1 MIECNCEDKKQL
13 RIIVDLRS
21 IGMNNEEKKG
31 RLSEDDVGGSE
42 EITNFEDKINA
53 TLDKILEDEDD
64 EFDDIIVDYEEPG
77 ETGETSANSDK
88 TIEVQDDEH
97 GSEADSEKTIIWNG
111 HSEQDS
117 EEADEESEAS
127 EASGEEVEEEEKA
140 APMARSRRKSAR
152 PGPVIY
158 VPMDDL
164 DQETGISADLKK
176 PAGKPQSTPPREK
189 AAEQHEMPEQPRK
202 HKGLKI
208 FGLVLLMAVVIGG
221 CAYGGISY
229 YFSDRFFEGTWING
243 VDCSRKTA
251 YEVEQ
256 LMKEKLSEYS
266 IEVSSRDVAA
276 QTIKGED
283 IDYKYMS
290 TGEVLQLLKK
300 QKPYEWIKGLYEQK
314 SYTVSENVGYN
325 KTLLQEQLKSLNCA
339 QTENQTEPE
348 NAYVAFQNN
357 EFVIVPET
365 EGSKLNIK
373 AAYKVLDEAVEAN
386 ESSVDFSDTPEV
398 YVSADV
404 TQDDPELQAALEAC
418 NNYTRASITYTFG
431 DQSTTLDG
439 NTIKDWLQFDERGQ
453 LVWDDNSFQ
462 QHVAEYVAQLAATY
476 DTVGT
481 EREFQTTSGRTVYV
495 SSSVYGWK
503 IDQAAEAAQLS
514 QEIQSGTQTTR
525 EPVYSQ
531 TANAYGVNDLGDTY
545 IEVDLSEQHMYYYQN
560 GSDIFESDFVSG
572 NMSYADRQ
580 THAGIFTLYYKKSPD
595 VLRGGQKGTANYYE
609 QPVQYWMPFDGGI
622 GFHDADWRDEFGGD
636 IYLTSGS
643 HGCVNLPPENAA
655 VLYDLIQYDVPIV
668 CFY

>member
-1 MIECNCEDKKQL
+1 MAAMRNS
-13 RIIVDLRS
+13 S
-21 IGMNNEEKKG
+21 ILLIAGEYRMNNEENKG
-31 RLSEDDVGGSE
+31 TLPEDDVGRSDE
-42 EITNFEDKINA
+42 TTDIEDRINA
-53 TLDKILEDEDD
+53 TLDKILDDDED
-64 EFDDIIVDYEEPG
+64 EFDDIQVDYEDPEDEEPDNEAPDEENREIR
-77 ETGETSANSDK
+77 ETE
-88 TIEVQDDEH
+88 DDY
-97 GSEADSEKTIIWNG
+97 EKTKVWTD
-111 HSEQDS
+111 SS
-117 EEADEESEAS
+117 EEADEEES
-127 EASGEEVEEEEKA
+127 EEVMEEEPEQEEEVPA
-140 APMARSRRKSAR
+140 VRSRHKSAR

-158 VPMDDL
+158 VPMDEL
-164 DQETGISADLKK
+164 DQNSDIPPGTRAKK
-176 PAGKPQSTPPREK
+176 KT
-189 AAEQHEMPEQPRK
+189 

-208 FGLVLLMAVVIGG
+208 FGLVMLMIIVLGG

-229 YFSDRFFEGTWING
+229 YFTDRFFEGTWING
-243 VDCSRKTA
+243 VDCSQKTA

-256 LMKEKLSEYS
+256 LMAEKLSEYS
-266 IEVSSRDVAA
+266 IEVSSRNIAA
-276 QTIKGED
+276 QTIRGED
-283 IDYKYMS
+283 IDYQYMS
-290 TGEVLQLLKK
+290 TGEILQLLKK
-300 QKPYEWIKGLYEQK
+300 QKPYEWIRGLYEQK

-339 QTENQTEPE
+339 QAENQVEPE
-348 NAYVAFQNN
+348 NAYVAFRDNQ
-357 EFVIVPET
+357 FVIVPET

-373 AAYKVLDEAVEAN
+373 EAYKLLDAAVEAN
-386 ESSVDFSDTPEV
+386 EASIDFSDNQDA
-398 YVSADV
+398 YVSAEV
-404 TQDDPELQAALEAC
+404 TQDDPALQSALEAC
-418 NNYTRASITYTFG
+418 NNYTKASITYTFG

-439 NTIKDWLQFDERGQ
+439 NTIKDWLQFDEKGQ

-462 QHVAEYVAQLAATY
+462 QHVADYVAQLAATY

-481 EREFQTTSGRTVYV
+481 EREFQATSGRTVYV

-503 IDQAAEAAQLS
+503 IDQAAETAQLS

-531 TANAYGVNDLGDTY
+531 TANAYGVNDLGNTY
-545 IEVDLSEQHMYYYQN
+545 IEVDLSEQHMYYYQDGVN
-560 GSDIFESDFVSG
+560 IFESDFVSG

-609 QPVQYWMPFDGGI
+609 QPVQYWMSFDGGI

-643 HGCVNLPPENAA
+643 HGCINLPPENAE

>member
-1 MIECNCEDKKQL
+1 M
-13 RIIVDLRS
+13 S
-21 IGMNNEEKKG
+21 SEEKKG
-31 RLSEDDVGGSE
+31 RLSEDDVGTAE
-42 EITNFEDKINA
+42 ETTNFEDRINE
-53 TLDKILEDEDD
+53 TLDKILDDEDD
-64 EFDDIIVDYEEPG
+64 DLDDIVVDYEDSG
-77 ETGETSANSDK
+77 EAEEDVDNLDK
-88 TIEVQDDEH
+88 TIEVSKDNGGFQEDY
-97 GSEADSEKTIIWNG
+97 EKTIVWNG
-111 HSEQDS
+111 RSEQDP
-117 EEADEESEAS
+117 EEEIYEEPE
-127 EASGEEVEEEEKA
+127 EEEEK
-140 APMARSRRKSAR
+140 PIVRNKHKSAR
-152 PGPVIY
+152 PAPVIY
-158 VPMDDL
+158 VPVDDI
-164 DQETGISADLKK
+164 DQETPVPETVKQNKK
-176 PAGKPQSTPPREK
+176 HR
-189 AAEQHEMPEQPRK
+189 
-202 HKGLKI
+202 HKGLRI
-208 FGLVLLMAVVIGG
+208 FGLLVLMIAVLGA

-229 YFSDRFFEGTWING
+229 YFSNRFFEGTWING
-243 VDCSRKTA
+243 IDCSQKTA
-251 YEVEQ
+251 YEVEE

-276 QTIKGED
+276 QTIKGEE

-290 TGEVLQLLKK
+290 TGEILQLLRK
-300 QKPYEWIKGLYEQK
+300 QKPYEWVKGLYEQK
-314 SYTVSENVGYN
+314 SYTVDENVGYN

-339 QTENQTEPE
+339 QAENQTEPE

-357 EFVIVPET
+357 AFVIVPET

-373 AAYKVLDEAVEAN
+373 EAYKVLNAAVEAN
-386 ESSVDFSDTPEV
+386 ESAIDFSNTPEV
-398 YVSADV
+398 YVSAAV
-404 TQDDPELQAALEAC
+404 TKDDPELQAALEAC
-418 NNYTRASITYTFG
+418 NNYTKASITYTFG

-439 NTIKDWLQFDERGQ
+439 NTIKDWLQFDEKGQ
-453 LVWDDNSFQ
+453 LIWDDNSFQ

-481 EREFQTTSGRTVYV
+481 EREFQATSGRTVYV

-525 EPVYSQ
+525 EPIYAQ
-531 TANAYGVNDLGDTY
+531 TANAYGVNDLGNTY
-545 IEVDLSEQHMYYYQN
+545 IEVDLSEQHMYYYQD
-560 GSDIFESDFVSG
+560 GADIFESDFVSG

-622 GFHDADWRDEFGGD
+622 GFHDANWRDDFGGD

-643 HGCVNLPPENAA
+643 HGCINLPPENAA

>member
-1 MIECNCEDKKQL
+1 M
-13 RIIVDLRS
+13 S
-21 IGMNNEEKKG
+21 SEEKKG
-31 RLSEDDVGGSE
+31 RLSEDDVGTAE
-42 EITNFEDKINA
+42 ETTNFEDRINA
-53 TLDKILEDEDD
+53 TLDKILDDEDD
-64 EFDDIIVDYEEPG
+64 ELDDIVVDYEDSG
-77 ETGETSANSDK
+77 EAEEDVDNLDK
-88 TIEVQDDEH
+88 TIEVSKDNGEFQEDY
-97 GSEADSEKTIIWNG
+97 EKTIVWNG
-111 HSEQDS
+111 PSEQDS
-117 EEADEESEAS
+117 EEEIYEEPE
-127 EASGEEVEEEEKA
+127 EEEEK
-140 APMARSRRKSAR
+140 PIVRNKHKSAR
-152 PGPVIY
+152 PAPVIY
-158 VPMDDL
+158 VPVDDI
-164 DQETGISADLKK
+164 DQEVPVPENVKQNKK
-176 PAGKPQSTPPREK
+176 HGYKVLR
-189 AAEQHEMPEQPRK
+189 
-202 HKGLKI
+202 I
-208 FGLVLLMAVVIGG
+208 FGLLVLMIAVLGG

-229 YFSDRFFEGTWING
+229 YFSNRFFEGTWING
-243 VDCSRKTA
+243 IDCSQKTA
-251 YEVEQ
+251 YEVEE

-290 TGEVLQLLKK
+290 TGEILQLLRK
-300 QKPYEWIKGLYEQK
+300 QKPYEWVKGLYEQK
-314 SYTVSENVGYN
+314 SYTVDENVGYN

-339 QTENQTEPE
+339 QAENQTEPE

-357 EFVIVPET
+357 AFVIVPET

-373 AAYKVLDEAVEAN
+373 EAYKVLNAAVEAN
-386 ESSVDFSDTPEV
+386 ESAIDFSNTPEV
-398 YVSADV
+398 YVSAAV
-404 TQDDPELQAALEAC
+404 TKDDPELQAALEAC
-418 NNYTRASITYTFG
+418 NNYTKASITYTFG

-439 NTIKDWLQFDERGQ
+439 NTIKDWLQFDEKGQ
-453 LVWDDNSFQ
+453 LIWDDNSFQ

-481 EREFQTTSGRTVYV
+481 EREFQATSGRTVYV

-525 EPVYSQ
+525 EPIYAQ
-531 TANAYGVNDLGDTY
+531 TANAYGVNDLGNTY
-545 IEVDLSEQHMYYYQN
+545 IEVDLSEQHMYYYQD
-560 GSDIFESDFVSG
+560 GADIFESDFVSG

-622 GFHDADWRDEFGGD
+622 GFHDANWRDDFGGD

-643 HGCVNLPPENAA
+643 HGCINLPPENAA

>member
-1 MIECNCEDKKQL
+1 M
-13 RIIVDLRS
+13 S
-21 IGMNNEEKKG
+21 SEEKKG
-31 RLSEDDVGGSE
+31 RLSEDDVGTAE
-42 EITNFEDKINA
+42 ETTNFEDRINA
-53 TLDKILEDEDD
+53 TLDKILDDEDD
-64 EFDDIIVDYEEPG
+64 ELDDIVVDYEDSG
-77 ETGETSANSDK
+77 EAEEDLDDFDK
-88 TIEVQDDEH
+88 TIEVGDDNGEFQ
-97 GSEADSEKTIIWNG
+97 EDYEKTIVWNG
-111 HSEQDS
+111 PSEQDP
-117 EEADEESEAS
+117 EEEIYEEPE
-127 EASGEEVEEEEKA
+127 EEEEK
-140 APMARSRRKSAR
+140 PIVRNKHKSAR
-152 PGPVIY
+152 PTPVIY
-158 VPMDDL
+158 VPVDDI
-164 DQETGISADLKK
+164 DQETPVPENVKQNKK
-176 PAGKPQSTPPREK
+176 HG
-189 AAEQHEMPEQPRK
+189 
-202 HKGLKI
+202 HKGLRI
-208 FGLVLLMAVVIGG
+208 FGLLVLMIAVLGG

-229 YFSDRFFEGTWING
+229 YFSNRFFEGTWING
-243 VDCSRKTA
+243 IDCSQKTA
-251 YEVEQ
+251 YEVEE

-290 TGEVLQLLKK
+290 TGEILQLLKK
-300 QKPYEWIKGLYEQK
+300 QKPYEWVKGLYEQK
-314 SYTVSENVGYN
+314 SYTVDENVGYN

-339 QTENQTEPE
+339 QAENQTEPE

-357 EFVIVPET
+357 AFVIVPET

-373 AAYKVLDEAVEAN
+373 EAYKVLNAAVEAN
-386 ESSVDFSDTPEV
+386 ESAIDFSNTPEV
-398 YVSADV
+398 YVSAAV
-404 TQDDPELQAALEAC
+404 TKDDPELQAALEAC
-418 NNYTRASITYTFG
+418 NNYTKASITYTFG

-439 NTIKDWLQFDERGQ
+439 NTIKDWLQFDEKGQ
-453 LVWDDNSFQ
+453 LIWDDNSFQ

-481 EREFQTTSGRTVYV
+481 EREFQATSGRTVYV
-495 SSSVYGWK
+495 SSSIYGWK

-525 EPVYSQ
+525 EPIYAQ
-531 TANAYGVNDLGDTY
+531 TANAYGVNDLGNTY
-545 IEVDLSEQHMYYYQN
+545 IEVDLSEQHMYYYQD
-560 GSDIFESDFVSG
+560 GADIFESDFVSG

-622 GFHDADWRDEFGGD
+622 GFHDANWRDDFGGD

-643 HGCVNLPPENAA
+643 HGCINLPPENAA

>member
-1 MIECNCEDKKQL
+1 MAAMRNS
-13 RIIVDLRS
+13 S
-21 IGMNNEEKKG
+21 ILLIAGEYRMNNEENKG
-31 RLSEDDVGGSE
+31 TLPEDDVGRSDE
-42 EITNFEDKINA
+42 TTDIEDRINA
-53 TLDKILEDEDD
+53 TLDKILDDDED
-64 EFDDIIVDYEEPG
+64 EFDDIQVDYEDPEDEEPDNEAPDEENREIR
-77 ETGETSANSDK
+77 ETE
-88 TIEVQDDEH
+88 DDY
-97 GSEADSEKTIIWNG
+97 EKTKVWTD
-111 HSEQDS
+111 SS
-117 EEADEESEAS
+117 EEADEEES
-127 EASGEEVEEEEKA
+127 EEVMEEEPEQEEEVPA
-140 APMARSRRKSAR
+140 VRSRHKSAR

-158 VPMDDL
+158 VPMDEL
-164 DQETGISADLKK
+164 DQNSDVPPGTRAKK
-176 PAGKPQSTPPREK
+176 KT
-189 AAEQHEMPEQPRK
+189 

-208 FGLVLLMAVVIGG
+208 FGLVMLMIIVLGG

-229 YFSDRFFEGTWING
+229 YFTDRFFEGTWING
-243 VDCSRKTA
+243 VDCSQKTA

-256 LMKEKLSEYS
+256 LMAEKLSEYS
-266 IEVSSRDVAA
+266 IEVSSRNIAA
-276 QTIKGED
+276 QTIRGED
-283 IDYKYMS
+283 IDYQYMS
-290 TGEVLQLLKK
+290 TGEILQLLKK
-300 QKPYEWIKGLYEQK
+300 QKPYEWIRGLYEQK

-339 QTENQTEPE
+339 QAENQVEPE
-348 NAYVAFQNN
+348 NAYVAFQDNQ
-357 EFVIVPET
+357 FVIVPET

-373 AAYKVLDEAVEAN
+373 EAYKLLDAAVEAN
-386 ESSVDFSDTPEV
+386 EASIDFSDNQDA
-398 YVSADV
+398 YVSAEV
-404 TQDDPELQAALEAC
+404 TQDDPALQSALEAC
-418 NNYTRASITYTFG
+418 NNYTKASITYTFG

-439 NTIKDWLQFDERGQ
+439 NTIKDWLQFDEKGQ

-462 QHVAEYVAQLAATY
+462 QHVADYVAQLAATY

-481 EREFQTTSGRTVYV
+481 EREFQATSGRTVYV

-503 IDQAAEAAQLS
+503 IDQAAETAQLS

-531 TANAYGVNDLGDTY
+531 TANAYGVNDLGNTY
-545 IEVDLSEQHMYYYQN
+545 IEVDLSEQHMYYYQGGVN
-560 GSDIFESDFVSG
+560 IFESDFVSG

-643 HGCVNLPPENAA
+643 HGCINLPPENAE

>member
-1 MIECNCEDKKQL
+1 M
-13 RIIVDLRS
+13 S
-21 IGMNNEEKKG
+21 SEEKKG
-31 RLSEDDVGGSE
+31 RLSEDDVGTAE
-42 EITNFEDKINA
+42 ETTNFEDRINA
-53 TLDKILEDEDD
+53 TLDKILDDEDD
-64 EFDDIIVDYEEPG
+64 ELDDIVVDYEDSG
-77 ETGETSANSDK
+77 EAEEDLDDFDK
-88 TIEVQDDEH
+88 TIEVGDDNGEFQ
-97 GSEADSEKTIIWNG
+97 EDYEKTIVWNG
-111 HSEQDS
+111 PSEQDS
-117 EEADEESEAS
+117 EEEIYEEPE
-127 EASGEEVEEEEKA
+127 EEEEK
-140 APMARSRRKSAR
+140 PIVRNKHKSAR
-152 PGPVIY
+152 PTPVIY
-158 VPMDDL
+158 VPVDDI
-164 DQETGISADLKK
+164 DQETPVPENVKQNKK
-176 PAGKPQSTPPREK
+176 HG
-189 AAEQHEMPEQPRK
+189 
-202 HKGLKI
+202 HKGLRI
-208 FGLVLLMAVVIGG
+208 FGLLVLMIAVLGG

-229 YFSDRFFEGTWING
+229 YFSNRFFEGTWING
-243 VDCSRKTA
+243 IDCSQKTA
-251 YEVEQ
+251 YEVEE

-290 TGEVLQLLKK
+290 TGEILQLLRK
-300 QKPYEWIKGLYEQK
+300 QKPYEWVKGLYEQK
-314 SYTVSENVGYN
+314 SYTVDENVGYN

-339 QTENQTEPE
+339 QAENQTEPE

-357 EFVIVPET
+357 AFVIVPET

-373 AAYKVLDEAVEAN
+373 EAYKVLNAAVEAN
-386 ESSVDFSDTPEV
+386 ESAIDFSNTPEV
-398 YVSADV
+398 YVSAAV
-404 TQDDPELQAALEAC
+404 TKDDPELQAALEAC
-418 NNYTRASITYTFG
+418 NNYTKASITYTFG

-439 NTIKDWLQFDERGQ
+439 NTIKDWLQFDEKGQ
-453 LVWDDNSFQ
+453 LIWDDNSFQ

-481 EREFQTTSGRTVYV
+481 EREFQATSGRTVYV
-495 SSSVYGWK
+495 SSSIYGWK

-525 EPVYSQ
+525 EPIYAQ
-531 TANAYGVNDLGDTY
+531 TANAYGVNDLGNTY
-545 IEVDLSEQHMYYYQN
+545 IEVDLSEQHMYYYQD
-560 GSDIFESDFVSG
+560 GADIFESDFVSG

-622 GFHDADWRDEFGGD
+622 GFHDANWRDDFGGD

-643 HGCVNLPPENAA
+643 HGCINLPPENAA

>member
-1 MIECNCEDKKQL
+1 MKNQIMKL
-13 RIIVDLRS
+13 RTRKNREIR
-21 IGMNNEEKKG
+21 ET
-31 RLSEDDVGGSE
+31 EDD
-42 EITNFEDKINA
+42 
-53 TLDKILEDEDD
+53 
-64 EFDDIIVDYEEPG
+64 Y
-77 ETGETSANSDK
+77 
-88 TIEVQDDEH
+88 
-97 GSEADSEKTIIWNG
+97 EKTKVWTD
-111 HSEQDS
+111 SS
-117 EEADEESEAS
+117 EEADEEES
-127 EASGEEVEEEEKA
+127 EEVMEEEPEQEEEVPA
-140 APMARSRRKSAR
+140 VRSRHKSAR

-158 VPMDDL
+158 VPMDEL
-164 DQETGISADLKK
+164 DQNSDVPPGTRAKK
-176 PAGKPQSTPPREK
+176 KT
-189 AAEQHEMPEQPRK
+189 

-208 FGLVLLMAVVIGG
+208 FGLVMLMIIVLGG

-229 YFSDRFFEGTWING
+229 YFTDRFFEGTWING
-243 VDCSRKTA
+243 VDCSQKTA

-256 LMKEKLSEYS
+256 LMAEKLSEYS
-266 IEVSSRDVAA
+266 IEVSSRNIAA
-276 QTIKGED
+276 QTIRGED
-283 IDYKYMS
+283 IDYQYMS
-290 TGEVLQLLKK
+290 TGEILQLLKK
-300 QKPYEWIKGLYEQK
+300 QKPYEWIRGLYEQK

-339 QTENQTEPE
+339 QAENQVEPE
-348 NAYVAFQNN
+348 NAYVAFRDNQ
-357 EFVIVPET
+357 FVVVPET

-373 AAYKVLDEAVEAN
+373 EAYKLLDAAVEAN
-386 ESSVDFSDTPEV
+386 EASIDFSDNQDA
-398 YVSADV
+398 YVSAEV
-404 TQDDPELQAALEAC
+404 TQDDPALQSALEAC
-418 NNYTRASITYTFG
+418 NNYTKASITYTFG

-439 NTIKDWLQFDERGQ
+439 NTIKDWLQFDEKGQ

-462 QHVAEYVAQLAATY
+462 QHVADYVAQLAATY

-481 EREFQTTSGRTVYV
+481 EREFQATSGRTVYV

-503 IDQAAEAAQLS
+503 IDQAAETAQLS

-531 TANAYGVNDLGDTY
+531 TANAYGVNDLGNTY
-545 IEVDLSEQHMYYYQN
+545 IEVDLSEQHMYYYQDGVN
-560 GSDIFESDFVSG
+560 IFESDFVSG

-643 HGCVNLPPENAA
+643 HGCINLPPENAE

>member
-1 MIECNCEDKKQL
+1 M
-13 RIIVDLRS
+13 S
-21 IGMNNEEKKG
+21 SEEKKG
-31 RLSEDDVGGSE
+31 RLSEDDVGTAE
-42 EITNFEDKINA
+42 ETTNFEDRINA
-53 TLDKILEDEDD
+53 TLDKILDDEDD
-64 EFDDIIVDYEEPG
+64 ELDDIVVDYEDSG
-77 ETGETSANSDK
+77 EAEEDLDDFDK
-88 TIEVQDDEH
+88 TIEAGEDNGEFQEDY
-97 GSEADSEKTIIWNG
+97 EKTIVWNG
-111 HSEQDS
+111 PSEQDS
-117 EEADEESEAS
+117 EEEIYEEPE
-127 EASGEEVEEEEKA
+127 EEEEK
-140 APMARSRRKSAR
+140 PIVRNKHKSAR
-152 PGPVIY
+152 PAPVIY
-158 VPMDDL
+158 VPVDDI
-164 DQETGISADLKK
+164 DQEVSVPENVKQNKK
-176 PAGKPQSTPPREK
+176 HG
-189 AAEQHEMPEQPRK
+189 
-202 HKGLKI
+202 HKGLRI
-208 FGLVLLMAVVIGG
+208 FGLLVLMTAVLGG

-229 YFSDRFFEGTWING
+229 YFSNRFFEGTWING
-243 VDCSRKTA
+243 IDCSQKTA
-251 YEVEQ
+251 YEVEE

-290 TGEVLQLLKK
+290 TGEILQLLRK

-314 SYTVSENVGYN
+314 SYTVDENVGYN

-339 QTENQTEPE
+339 QAEKQTEPE

-357 EFVIVPET
+357 AFVIVPET

-373 AAYKVLDEAVEAN
+373 EAYKVLNAAVEAN
-386 ESSVDFSDTPEV
+386 ESAIDFSNTPEV
-398 YVSADV
+398 YVSAAV
-404 TQDDPELQAALEAC
+404 TKDDPELQAALEAC
-418 NNYTRASITYTFG
+418 NNYTKASITYTFG

-439 NTIKDWLQFDERGQ
+439 NTIKDWLQFDEKGQ
-453 LVWDDNSFQ
+453 LIWDDNSFQ

-481 EREFQTTSGRTVYV
+481 EREFQATSGRTAYV
-495 SSSVYGWK
+495 SSSIYGWK

-525 EPVYSQ
+525 EPIYAQ
-531 TANAYGVNDLGDTY
+531 TANAYGVNDLGNTY
-545 IEVDLSEQHMYYYQN
+545 IEVDLSEQHMYYYQD
-560 GSDIFESDFVSG
+560 GADIFESDFVSG

-622 GFHDADWRDEFGGD
+622 GFHDANWRDDFGGD

-643 HGCVNLPPENAA
+643 HGCINLPPENAA

>member
-1 MIECNCEDKKQL
+1 M
-13 RIIVDLRS
+13 S
-21 IGMNNEEKKG
+21 SEEKKG
-31 RLSEDDVGGSE
+31 RLSEDDVGTAE
-42 EITNFEDKINA
+42 ETTNFEDRINA
-53 TLDKILEDEDD
+53 TLDKILDDEDD
-64 EFDDIIVDYEEPG
+64 ELDDIVVDYEDSG
-77 ETGETSANSDK
+77 EAEEDVDNLDK
-88 TIEVQDDEH
+88 TIEVSKDNGEFQEDY
-97 GSEADSEKTIIWNG
+97 EKTIVWNG
-111 HSEQDS
+111 PSEQDS
-117 EEADEESEAS
+117 EEEIYEEPE
-127 EASGEEVEEEEKA
+127 EEEEK
-140 APMARSRRKSAR
+140 PIVRNKHKSAR
-152 PGPVIY
+152 PAPVIY
-158 VPMDDL
+158 VPVDDI
-164 DQETGISADLKK
+164 DQEVPVPENVKQNKK
-176 PAGKPQSTPPREK
+176 HGY
-189 AAEQHEMPEQPRK
+189 
-202 HKGLKI
+202 KGLRI
-208 FGLVLLMAVVIGG
+208 FGLLVLMIAVLGG

-229 YFSDRFFEGTWING
+229 YFSNRFFEGTWING
-243 VDCSRKTA
+243 IDCSQKTA
-251 YEVEQ
+251 YEVEE

-290 TGEVLQLLKK
+290 TGEILQLLRK
-300 QKPYEWIKGLYEQK
+300 QKPYEWVKGLYEQK
-314 SYTVSENVGYN
+314 SYTVDENVGYN

-339 QTENQTEPE
+339 QAENQTEPE

-357 EFVIVPET
+357 AFVIVPET

-373 AAYKVLDEAVEAN
+373 EAYKVLNAAVEVN
-386 ESSVDFSDTPEV
+386 ESAIDFSNTPEV
-398 YVSADV
+398 YVSAAV
-404 TQDDPELQAALEAC
+404 TKDDPELQAALEAC
-418 NNYTRASITYTFG
+418 NNYTKASITYTFG

-439 NTIKDWLQFDERGQ
+439 NTIKDWLQFDEKGQ
-453 LVWDDNSFQ
+453 LIWDDNSFQ
-462 QHVAEYVAQLAATY
+462 QHVADYVAQLAATY

-531 TANAYGVNDLGDTY
+531 TANSYGVNDLGDTY

-595 VLRGGQKGTANYYE
+595 VLRGTMKADGTYE
-609 QPVQYWMPFDGGI
+609 YESEVQYWMPFDGGI
-622 GFHDADWRDEFGGD
+622 GFHDASWRDEFGGD
-636 IYLTSGS
+636 IYLTDGS
-643 HGCVNLPPENAA
+643 HGCINLPPDNAA
-655 VLYDLIQYDVPIV
+655 VLYDIIQYGVPIV

>member
-1 MIECNCEDKKQL
+1 M
-13 RIIVDLRS
+13 S
-21 IGMNNEEKKG
+21 SEEKKG
-31 RLSEDDVGGSE
+31 RLSEDDVGTAE
-42 EITNFEDKINA
+42 ETTNFEDRINA
-53 TLDKILEDEDD
+53 TLDKILDDEDD
-64 EFDDIIVDYEEPG
+64 ELDDIVVDYEDSG
-77 ETGETSANSDK
+77 EAEEDVDNLDK
-88 TIEVQDDEH
+88 TIEVSKDNGEFQEDY
-97 GSEADSEKTIIWNG
+97 EKTIVWNG
-111 HSEQDS
+111 PSEQDS
-117 EEADEESEAS
+117 EEEIYEEPE
-127 EASGEEVEEEEKA
+127 EEEEK
-140 APMARSRRKSAR
+140 PIVRNKHKSAR
-152 PGPVIY
+152 PAPVIY
-158 VPMDDL
+158 VPVDDI
-164 DQETGISADLKK
+164 DQEVPVPENVKQNKK
-176 PAGKPQSTPPREK
+176 HGY
-189 AAEQHEMPEQPRK
+189 
-202 HKGLKI
+202 KGLRI
-208 FGLVLLMAVVIGG
+208 FGLLVLMIAVLGG

-229 YFSDRFFEGTWING
+229 YFSNRFFEGTWING
-243 VDCSRKTA
+243 IDCSQKTA
-251 YEVEQ
+251 YEVEE

-290 TGEVLQLLKK
+290 TGEILQLLRK
-300 QKPYEWIKGLYEQK
+300 QKPYEWVKGLYEQK
-314 SYTVSENVGYN
+314 SYTVDENVGYN

-339 QTENQTEPE
+339 QAENQTEPE
-348 NAYVAFQNN
+348 NVAFQNN
-357 EFVIVPET
+357 AFVIVPET

-373 AAYKVLDEAVEAN
+373 EAYKVLNAAVEVN
-386 ESSVDFSDTPEV
+386 ESAIDFSNTPEV
-398 YVSADV
+398 YVSAAV
-404 TQDDPELQAALEAC
+404 TKDDPELQAALEAC
-418 NNYTRASITYTFG
+418 NNYTKASITYTFG

-439 NTIKDWLQFDERGQ
+439 NTIKDWLQFDEKGQ
-453 LVWDDNSFQ
+453 LIWDDNSFQ

-481 EREFQTTSGRTVYV
+481 EREFQATSGRTVYV

-525 EPVYSQ
+525 EPIYAQ
-531 TANAYGVNDLGDTY
+531 TANAYGVNDLGNTY
-545 IEVDLSEQHMYYYQN
+545 IEVDLSEQHMYYYQD
-560 GSDIFESDFVSG
+560 GADIFESDFVSG

-622 GFHDADWRDEFGGD
+622 GFHDANWRDDFGGD

-643 HGCVNLPPENAA
+643 HGCINLPPENAA

>member
-1 MIECNCEDKKQL
+1 MAAMRNS
-13 RIIVDLRS
+13 S
-21 IGMNNEEKKG
+21 ILLIAGEYRMNNEENKG
-31 RLSEDDVGGSE
+31 TLPEDDVGRPE
-42 EITNFEDKINA
+42 ETTDIEDRINA
-53 TLDKILEDEDD
+53 TLDKILDDDED
-64 EFDDIIVDYEEPG
+64 EFDDIQVDYEDPEDEEPDNEAPVEENREIR
-77 ETGETSANSDK
+77 ETE
-88 TIEVQDDEH
+88 DDY
-97 GSEADSEKTIIWNG
+97 EKTKVWTD
-111 HSEQDS
+111 SS
-117 EEADEESEAS
+117 EEADEEES
-127 EASGEEVEEEEKA
+127 EEVMEEESEQEEEVPA
-140 APMARSRRKSAR
+140 VRSRHKSAR

-158 VPMDDL
+158 VPMDELEQNSDVPPG
-164 DQETGISADLKK
+164 TRAKK
-176 PAGKPQSTPPREK
+176 KT
-189 AAEQHEMPEQPRK
+189 

-208 FGLVLLMAVVIGG
+208 FGLVMLMIIVLGG

-229 YFSDRFFEGTWING
+229 YFTDRFFEGTWING
-243 VDCSRKTA
+243 VDCSQKTA

-256 LMKEKLSEYS
+256 LMAEKLSEYS
-266 IEVSSRDVAA
+266 IEVSSRNIAA
-276 QTIKGED
+276 QTIRGED
-283 IDYKYMS
+283 IDYQYMS
-290 TGEVLQLLKK
+290 TGEILQLLKK

-339 QTENQTEPE
+339 QAENQVEPE
-348 NAYVAFQNN
+348 NAYVAFQDNQ
-357 EFVIVPET
+357 FVIVPET

-373 AAYKVLDEAVEAN
+373 EAYKLLDAAVEAN
-386 ESSVDFSDTPEV
+386 EASIDFSDNQDA
-398 YVSADV
+398 YVSAEV
-404 TQDDPELQAALEAC
+404 TQDDPALQSALEAC
-418 NNYTRASITYTFG
+418 NNSTKASITYTFG

-439 NTIKDWLQFDERGQ
+439 NTIKDWLQFDEKGQ

-462 QHVAEYVAQLAATY
+462 QHVADYVAQLAATY

-481 EREFQTTSGRTVYV
+481 EREFQATSGRTVYV

-503 IDQAAEAAQLS
+503 IDQAAETAQLS

-531 TANAYGVNDLGDTY
+531 TANAYGVNDLGNTY
-545 IEVDLSEQHMYYYQN
+545 IEVDLSEQHMYYYQDGVN
-560 GSDIFESDFVSG
+560 IFESDFVSG

-643 HGCVNLPPENAA
+643 HGCINLPPENAE

>member
-1 MIECNCEDKKQL
+1 MAAMRNS
-13 RIIVDLRS
+13 S
-21 IGMNNEEKKG
+21 ILLIAGENRMNNEENKG
-31 RLSEDDVGGSE
+31 TLPEDDVGRSDE
-42 EITNFEDKINA
+42 TTDIEDRINA
-53 TLDKILEDEDD
+53 TLDKILDDDED
-64 EFDDIIVDYEEPG
+64 EFDDIQVDYEDPEDEEPDNEAPDEENREIR
-77 ETGETSANSDK
+77 ETE
-88 TIEVQDDEH
+88 DDY
-97 GSEADSEKTIIWNG
+97 EKTKVWT
-111 HSEQDS
+111 DYS
-117 EEADEESEAS
+117 EEADEEES
-127 EASGEEVEEEEKA
+127 EEVMEEEPEQEEEVPA
-140 APMARSRRKSAR
+140 VRSRHKSAR

-158 VPMDDL
+158 VPMDEL
-164 DQETGISADLKK
+164 DQNSDIPPGTRAKK
-176 PAGKPQSTPPREK
+176 KT
-189 AAEQHEMPEQPRK
+189 

-208 FGLVLLMAVVIGG
+208 FGLVMLMIIVLGG

-229 YFSDRFFEGTWING
+229 YFTDRFFEGTWING
-243 VDCSRKTA
+243 VDCSQKTA

-256 LMKEKLSEYS
+256 LMAEKLSEYS
-266 IEVSSRDVAA
+266 IEVSSRNIAA
-276 QTIKGED
+276 QTIRGED
-283 IDYKYMS
+283 IDYQYMS
-290 TGEVLQLLKK
+290 TGEILQLLKK
-300 QKPYEWIKGLYEQK
+300 QKPYEWIRGLYEQK

-339 QTENQTEPE
+339 QAENQVEPE
-348 NAYVAFQNN
+348 NAYVAFRDNQ
-357 EFVIVPET
+357 FVIVPET

-373 AAYKVLDEAVEAN
+373 EAYKLLDAAVEAN
-386 ESSVDFSDTPEV
+386 EASIDFSDNQDA
-398 YVSADV
+398 YVSAEV
-404 TQDDPELQAALEAC
+404 TQDDPALQSALEAC
-418 NNYTRASITYTFG
+418 NNYTKASITYTFG

-439 NTIKDWLQFDERGQ
+439 NTIKDWLQFDEKGQ

-462 QHVAEYVAQLAATY
+462 QHVADYVAQLAATY

-481 EREFQTTSGRTVYV
+481 EREFQATSGRTVYV

-503 IDQAAEAAQLS
+503 IDQAAETAQLS

-531 TANAYGVNDLGDTY
+531 TANAYGVNDLGNTY
-545 IEVDLSEQHMYYYQN
+545 IEVDLSEQHMYYYQDGVN
-560 GSDIFESDFVSG
+560 IFESDFVSG

-643 HGCVNLPPENAA
+643 HGCINLPPENAE

>member
-1 MIECNCEDKKQL
+1 M
-13 RIIVDLRS
+13 S
-21 IGMNNEEKKG
+21 SEEKKG
-31 RLSEDDVGGSE
+31 RLSEDDVGTAE
-42 EITNFEDKINA
+42 ETTNFEDRINA
-53 TLDKILEDEDD
+53 TLDKILDDEDD
-64 EFDDIIVDYEEPG
+64 ELDDIVVDYEDSG
-77 ETGETSANSDK
+77 EAEEDVDNLDK
-88 TIEVQDDEH
+88 TIEVSKDNGEFQEDY
-97 GSEADSEKTIIWNG
+97 EKTIVWNG
-111 HSEQDS
+111 PSEQDS
-117 EEADEESEAS
+117 EEEIYEEPE
-127 EASGEEVEEEEKA
+127 EEEEK
-140 APMARSRRKSAR
+140 PIVRNKHKSAR
-152 PGPVIY
+152 PAPVIY
-158 VPMDDL
+158 VPVDDI
-164 DQETGISADLKK
+164 DQEVPVPENVKQNKK
-176 PAGKPQSTPPREK
+176 HGY
-189 AAEQHEMPEQPRK
+189 
-202 HKGLKI
+202 KGLRI
-208 FGLVLLMAVVIGG
+208 FGLLVLMIAVLGG

-229 YFSDRFFEGTWING
+229 YFSNRFFEGTWING
-243 VDCSRKTA
+243 IDCSQKTA
-251 YEVEQ
+251 YEVEE

-290 TGEVLQLLKK
+290 TGEILQLLRK
-300 QKPYEWIKGLYEQK
+300 QKPYEWVKGLYEQK
-314 SYTVSENVGYN
+314 SYTVDENVGYN

-339 QTENQTEPE
+339 QAENQTEAE

-357 EFVIVPET
+357 AFVIVPET

-373 AAYKVLDEAVEAN
+373 EAYKVLNAAVEAN
-386 ESSVDFSDTPEV
+386 ESAIDFSNTPEV
-398 YVSADV
+398 YVSAAV
-404 TQDDPELQAALEAC
+404 TKDDPELQAALEAC
-418 NNYTRASITYTFG
+418 NNYTKASITYTFG

-439 NTIKDWLQFDERGQ
+439 NTIKDWLQFDEKGQ
-453 LVWDDNSFQ
+453 LIWDDNSFQ

-481 EREFQTTSGRTVYV
+481 EREFQATSGRTVYV

-525 EPVYSQ
+525 EPIYAQ
-531 TANAYGVNDLGDTY
+531 TANAYGVNDLGNTY
-545 IEVDLSEQHMYYYQN
+545 IEVDLSEQHMYYYQD
-560 GSDIFESDFVSG
+560 GADIFESDFVSG

-622 GFHDADWRDEFGGD
+622 GFHDANWRDDFGGD

-643 HGCVNLPPENAA
+643 HGCINLPPENAA

>member
-1 MIECNCEDKKQL
+1 MAAMRNS
-13 RIIVDLRS
+13 S
-21 IGMNNEEKKG
+21 ILLIAGEYRMNNEENKG
-31 RLSEDDVGGSE
+31 TLPEDDVGRPDE
-42 EITNFEDKINA
+42 TTDIEDRINA
-53 TLDKILEDEDD
+53 TLDKILDDDED
-64 EFDDIIVDYEEPG
+64 EFDDIQADYEDPEDEEPDNEAPDEENREIR
-77 ETGETSANSDK
+77 ETE
-88 TIEVQDDEH
+88 DDY
-97 GSEADSEKTIIWNG
+97 EKTKVWTD
-111 HSEQDS
+111 SS
-117 EEADEESEAS
+117 EEADEEES
-127 EASGEEVEEEEKA
+127 EEVMEEEPEQEEEVPA
-140 APMARSRRKSAR
+140 VRSRHKSAR

-158 VPMDDL
+158 VPMDEL
-164 DQETGISADLKK
+164 DQNSDVPPGTGAKK
-176 PAGKPQSTPPREK
+176 KT
-189 AAEQHEMPEQPRK
+189 

-208 FGLVLLMAVVIGG
+208 FGLVMLMIIVLGG

-229 YFSDRFFEGTWING
+229 YFTDRFFEGTWING
-243 VDCSRKTA
+243 VDCSQKTA

-256 LMKEKLSEYS
+256 LMAEKLSEYS
-266 IEVSSRDVAA
+266 IEVSSRNIAA
-276 QTIKGED
+276 QTIRGED
-283 IDYKYMS
+283 IDYQYMS
-290 TGEVLQLLKK
+290 TGEILQLLKK
-300 QKPYEWIKGLYEQK
+300 QKPYEWIRGLYEQK

-339 QTENQTEPE
+339 QAENQVEPE
-348 NAYVAFQNN
+348 NAYVAFQDNQ
-357 EFVIVPET
+357 FVIVPET

-373 AAYKVLDEAVEAN
+373 EAYKLLDAAVEAN
-386 ESSVDFSDTPEV
+386 EASIDFSDNQDA
-398 YVSADV
+398 YVSAEV
-404 TQDDPELQAALEAC
+404 TQDDPALQSALEAC
-418 NNYTRASITYTFG
+418 NNYTKASITYTFG

-439 NTIKDWLQFDERGQ
+439 NTIKDWLQFDEKGQ

-462 QHVAEYVAQLAATY
+462 QHVADYVAQLAATY

-481 EREFQTTSGRTVYV
+481 EREFQATSGRTVYV

-503 IDQAAEAAQLS
+503 IDQAAETAQLS

-531 TANAYGVNDLGDTY
+531 TANAYGVNDLGNTY
-545 IEVDLSEQHMYYYQN
+545 IEVDLSEQHMYYYQGGVN
-560 GSDIFESDFVSG
+560 IFESDFVSG

-643 HGCVNLPPENAA
+643 HGCINLPPENAE

>member
-1 MIECNCEDKKQL
+1 MAAMRNS
-13 RIIVDLRS
+13 S
-21 IGMNNEEKKG
+21 ILLIAGEYRMNNEENKG
-31 RLSEDDVGGSE
+31 TLPEDDVGRPE
-42 EITNFEDKINA
+42 ETTDIEDRINA
-53 TLDKILEDEDD
+53 TLDKILDDDED
-64 EFDDIIVDYEEPG
+64 EFDDIQADYEDPEDEEPDNEAPDEENREIR
-77 ETGETSANSDK
+77 ETE
-88 TIEVQDDEH
+88 DDY
-97 GSEADSEKTIIWNG
+97 EKTKVWTD
-111 HSEQDS
+111 SS
-117 EEADEESEAS
+117 EEADEEES
-127 EASGEEVEEEEKA
+127 EEVMEEEPEQEEEVPA
-140 APMARSRRKSAR
+140 VRSRHKSAR

-158 VPMDDL
+158 VPMDEL
-164 DQETGISADLKK
+164 DQNSDVPPGTRAKK
-176 PAGKPQSTPPREK
+176 KT
-189 AAEQHEMPEQPRK
+189 

-208 FGLVLLMAVVIGG
+208 FGLVMLMIIVLGG

-229 YFSDRFFEGTWING
+229 YFTDRFFEGTWING
-243 VDCSRKTA
+243 VDCSQKTA

-256 LMKEKLSEYS
+256 LMAEKLSEYS
-266 IEVSSRDVAA
+266 IEVSSRNIAA
-276 QTIKGED
+276 QTIRGDD
-283 IDYKYMS
+283 IDYQYMS
-290 TGEVLQLLKK
+290 TGEILQLLKK
-300 QKPYEWIKGLYEQK
+300 QKPYEWIRGLYEQK

-339 QTENQTEPE
+339 QAENQVEPE
-348 NAYVAFQNN
+348 NAYVAFQDNQ
-357 EFVIVPET
+357 FVIVPET

-373 AAYKVLDEAVEAN
+373 EAYKLLDAAVEAN
-386 ESSVDFSDTPEV
+386 EASIDFSDNQDA
-398 YVSADV
+398 YVSAEV
-404 TQDDPELQAALEAC
+404 TQDDPALQSALEAC
-418 NNYTRASITYTFG
+418 NNYTKASITYTFG

-439 NTIKDWLQFDERGQ
+439 NTIKDWLQFDEKGQ

-462 QHVAEYVAQLAATY
+462 QHVADYVAQLAATY

-481 EREFQTTSGRTVYV
+481 EREFQATSGRTVYV

-503 IDQAAEAAQLS
+503 IDQAAETAQLS

-531 TANAYGVNDLGDTY
+531 TANAYGVNDLGNTY
-545 IEVDLSEQHMYYYQN
+545 IEVDLSEQHMYYYQDGVN
-560 GSDIFESDFVSG
+560 IFESDFVSG

-643 HGCVNLPPENAA
+643 HGCINLPPENAE